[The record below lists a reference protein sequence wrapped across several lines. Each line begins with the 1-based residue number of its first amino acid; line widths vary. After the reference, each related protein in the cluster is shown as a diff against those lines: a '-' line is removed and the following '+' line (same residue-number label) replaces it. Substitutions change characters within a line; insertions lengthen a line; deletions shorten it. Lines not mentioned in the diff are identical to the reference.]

1 LHAFPGARQNIVGDR
16 RLSGGSPGRRRS
28 KRGLQSANRAVERQ
42 PVCLQNVGGQTAP
55 VAHNRGK
62 NDSAI
67 DVPASAAPRR
77 RSGRFEDA
85 PHVRRDAEAG
95 RRLVRIDA
103 RLRELPHHI
112 RLERRDIN
120 VAGVQ
125 HRDGVRIVAERR
137 QQMLERDIGRTGAS
151 RELGPARQRRAK
163 IRRHRNLSEVSG
175 GYAHDISRPAVKNS
189 V

>member
-1 LHAFPGARQNIVGDR
+1 M
-16 RLSGGSPGRRRS
+16 RLQDVR
-28 KRGLQSANRAVERQ
+28 
-42 PVCLQNVGGQTAP
+42 GQTAP
-55 VAHNRGK
+55 IADDRGK
-62 NDSAI
+62 HDGAVN
-67 DVPASAAPRR
+67 VPASAAPRR

-103 RLRELPHHI
+103 RLRELPHYI

-120 VAGVQ
+120 VAGVE

-137 QQMLERDIGRTGAS
+137 QQVLERDIGRASAS
-151 RELGPARQRRAK
+151 RKLGPARQRRAK
-163 IRRHRNLSEVSG
+163 IRRHWNLSEVSG